1 LNASTMQP
9 TTRQKMAKPIPTTKP
24 TRKPE
29 NNTKHQRGD
38 KNGLELT
45 GPSRKLA
52 KFINRTNKIYFMNE
66 GWIVFIASVIAGVLS
81 FTVPWYVSPEAYIP
95 KRIPQLGY
103 FMPKTP
109 TGWFFVALGLAFFAI
124 ALISAYKLKVG

>member
-1 LNASTMQP
+1 MQP
-9 TTRQKMAKPIPTTKP
+9 TTHQKMAKTIPTTKP

-29 NNTKHQRGD
+29 NNTKHQRSD
-38 KNGLELT
+38 KNGLKLT

-66 GWIVFIASVIAGVLS
+66 AWWIVFIASVIAGVLS
-81 FTVPWYVSPEAYIP
+81 FAVPWYVSPEAYIP

-124 ALISAYKLKVG
+124 ALMSAYKLKVG